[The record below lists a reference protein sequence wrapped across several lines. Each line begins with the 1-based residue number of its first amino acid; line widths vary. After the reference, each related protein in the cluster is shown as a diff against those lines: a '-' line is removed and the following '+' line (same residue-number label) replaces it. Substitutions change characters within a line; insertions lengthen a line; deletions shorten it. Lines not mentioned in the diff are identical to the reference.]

1 MSLRRAKRFEAAA
14 GQWPAID
21 NVSSFRRQDHV
32 RGHFRLETGVSRIHC
47 SLKKEVGICL
57 REETRDGLMKR
68 ERETGMKK
76 GNQEETERRRL
87 VHYRPAPSKN
97 KKEGKREKIWLL
109 GFLMTTLLPVC

>member
-32 RGHFRLETGVSRIHC
+32 RGHFRLETGASSIHC
-47 SLKKEVGICL
+47 SPKKEEGICL

-68 ERETGMKK
+68 ETGMKK
-76 GNQEETERRRL
+76 GNQEEAERRRL